1 MKVSMRKERPY
12 SELFWSSFFP
22 HFPAFGLPT
31 ERYLGKNADQNN
43 SEYEKLLRSVFLKN
57 VYHINIVQTL
67 KFMHKTKSRINPR
80 VFLQTFRS
88 VDHHYS
94 IRFCQH
100 SFYYKKSACKTTSFA
115 ITVRSSYIWNSF
127 SSQHE
132 EFISHLLSFLK
143 QIKFK
148 QEMLHILTIA
158 IRQIIHAFAL
168 AI

>member
-1 MKVSMRKERPY
+1 MRKECPY

-43 SEYEKLLRSVFLKN
+43 SEYEKLLRSVFLRN

-67 KFMHKTKSRINPR
+67 KFMHKTKNRINPR
-80 VFLQTFRS
+80 VSLQKFRS

-115 ITVRSSYIWNSF
+115 ITVRCSYIWNSF

-148 QEMLHILTIA
+148 EEMLHILTIA